1 MKKDLD
7 VTKLRYIEVPVYVLN
22 TILFIFIYK

>member
-7 VTKLRYIEVPVYVLN
+7 ITKFRYIEVPVYVLN
-22 TILFIFIYK
+22 TILNLCIYK